1 MGLSSSLFSAVSGLR
16 GYGIAMSVTGD
27 NIANV
32 NTLGFKAS
40 RITFE
45 DALSQL
51 VATAAGSSQVGRGVA
66 VSDISMI
73 FAQGSF
79 ETTSE
84 PTDLA
89 IGGKGFFILRDPN
102 NLKTYY
108 TRAGQFRFDA
118 DGRLVNP
125 EGYIVQGWRVQRN
138 ASGGVDIVGSITDIV
153 ISSTS
158 SDPRPTAEVQ
168 IAVNLDASAETPSVA
183 FDINDSSTWLD
194 ASNYHT
200 SITVYDS
207 FGQGHAVTVYFR
219 YIGTDASG
227 NRQWQWWATVQGSDT
242 ASGRDEACATGV
254 LTFNPDGV
262 LVSESPSG
270 GEDPEN
276 PGNPPDFDFSGG
288 AAPDQVINFYFG
300 LQPGAVSKTTQFAS
314 PFATIYQTQ
323 DGYSSGFLQT
333 VSVDT
338 DGVIYG
344 HYTNGQIMPLF
355 RIALANFANPWGLLK
370 EGGNLYSESNRTG
383 EVVTGPP
390 GTAGL
395 GRIAPNSLE
404 QSNVDL
410 ANEFIK
416 MIIFQRAFQANSRVV
431 TTTDDMMA
439 ELINIK
445 R

>member
-1 MGLSSSLFSAVSGLR
+1 MSLSSSLFSAVSGLR
-16 GYGIAMSVTGD
+16 GYGMAMSVVGD

-32 NTLGFKAS
+32 NTIGFKAS

-51 VATAAGSSQVGRGVA
+51 VATSAGSSQIGRGVA
-66 VSDISMI
+66 VSDISML

-89 IGGKGFFILRDPN
+89 IGGKGFFIVRDPN
-102 NLKTYY
+102 NPQQYY
-108 TRAGQFRFDA
+108 TRAGQFRFDE

-125 EGYIVQGWRVQRN
+125 QGYIVQGWRVQRN
-138 ASGGVDIVGSITDIV
+138 AAGGVDIVGAITDIV
-153 ISSTS
+153 IPSTS
-158 SDPRPTAEVQ
+158 SDPRATTEAQ
-168 IAVNLDASAETPSVA
+168 IAVNLDASSETPAVP
-183 FDINDSSTWLD
+183 FDITDSSTWLD
-194 ASNYHT
+194 GSNYHT
-200 SITVYDS
+200 SLTVYDS
-207 FGQGHAVTVYFR
+207 LGQGHALTVYFR
-219 YIGTDASG
+219 YVGMDGSGNKQWNWYATVAGTDHASG
-227 NRQWQWWATVQGSDT
+227 NDTVCSM
-242 ASGRDEACATGV
+242 GV
-254 LTFNPDGV
+254 LTFNPDGI
-262 LVSESPSG
+262 LINESPLG
-270 GEDPEN
+270 GQA
-276 PGNPPDFDFSGG
+276 PGGGPPDFDFSGG
-288 AAPDQVINFYFG
+288 AAPDQEILIYFG
-300 LQPGAVSKTTQFAS
+300 TQPGAVSKTTQFAA

-416 MIIFQRAFQANSRVV
+416 MIIFQRSFQANSRVV

>member
-16 GYGIAMSVTGD
+16 GYGMAMSVVGD

-32 NTLGFKAS
+32 NTIGFKAS

-66 VSDISMI
+66 VSDISML

-89 IGGKGFFILRDPN
+89 IGGKGFFIVRDPN

-125 EGYIVQGWRVQRN
+125 EGYIVQGWQVQRN
-138 ASGGVDIVGSITDIV
+138 AAGGVDIVGSITDIV
-153 ISSTS
+153 IPSTS
-158 SDPRPTAEVQ
+158 SDPNPTSEVQ
-168 IAVNLDASAETPSVA
+168 IAVNLDASASTPSTA
-183 FDINDSSTWLD
+183 FDPNDSSTWLNG
-194 ASNYHT
+194 SNYHT

-207 FGQGHAVTVYFR
+207 LGQGHAVTVYFR
-219 YIGTDASG
+219 QTDSGQWDWYAAVSADDHAS
-227 NRQWQWWATVQGSDT
+227 GSDT
-242 ASGRDEACATGV
+242 ICAQGTLTFNEDGV
-254 LTFNPDGV
+254 LTA
-262 LVSESPSG
+262 ESQTS
-270 GEDPEN
+270 N
-276 PGNPPDFDFSGG
+276 DFDFSGG
-288 AAPDQVINFYFG
+288 AAQDQQISFYFG
-300 LQPGAVSKTTQFAS
+300 TQAGAVSRTTQFAA

-355 RIALANFANPWGLLK
+355 RLALANFANPWGLLK

>member
-1 MGLSSSLFSAVSGLR
+1 ML
-16 GYGIAMSVTGD
+16 
-27 NIANV
+27 
-32 NTLGFKAS
+32 
-40 RITFE
+40 
-45 DALSQL
+45 
-51 VATAAGSSQVGRGVA
+51 
-66 VSDISMI
+66 

-89 IGGKGFFILRDPN
+89 TGGKGFFLVRDPN

-125 EGYIVQGWRVQRN
+125 EGYIVQGWQVQRN
-138 ASGGVDIVGSITDIV
+138 AAGGVDIVGSITDIV
-153 ISSTS
+153 IPSTS
-158 SDPRPTAEVQ
+158 SDPNPTSEVQ
-168 IAVNLDASAETPSVA
+168 IAVNLDASASTPSTA
-183 FDINDSSTWLD
+183 FDPNDSSTWLNG
-194 ASNYHT
+194 SNYHT

-207 FGQGHAVTVYFR
+207 LGQGHAVTVYFR
-219 YIGTDASG
+219 KTGSGQWNWYAAVSADDHAS
-227 NRQWQWWATVQGSDT
+227 GSDT
-242 ASGRDEACATGV
+242 ICAQGTLTFNEDGV
-254 LTFNPDGV
+254 LTA
-262 LVSESPSG
+262 ESQTS
-270 GEDPEN
+270 N
-276 PGNPPDFDFSGG
+276 DFDFSGG
-288 AAPDQVINFYFG
+288 AAQDQQISFYFG
-300 LQPGAVSKTTQFAS
+300 TQAGAVSRTTQFAA

-355 RIALANFANPWGLLK
+355 RLALANFANPWGLLK

>member
-16 GYGIAMSVTGD
+16 GYGMAMSVVGD

-32 NTLGFKAS
+32 NTIGFKAS

-66 VSDISMI
+66 VSDISML

-89 IGGKGFFILRDPN
+89 IGGKGFFIVRDPN

-125 EGYIVQGWRVQRN
+125 EGYIVQGWQVQTN
-138 ASGGVDIVGSITDIV
+138 AAGGVDIVGSITDIV
-153 ISSTS
+153 LPSTS
-158 SDPRPTAEVQ
+158 SDPNPTSEVQ
-168 IAVNLDASAETPSVA
+168 IAVNLDASASTPSTT
-183 FDINDSSTWLD
+183 FDPNDSSTWLNG
-194 ASNYHT
+194 SNYHT

-207 FGQGHAVTVYFR
+207 LGQGHAVTVYFR
-219 YIGTDASG
+219 KTGSGQWNWYAAVSADDHAS
-227 NRQWQWWATVQGSDT
+227 GSDT
-242 ASGRDEACATGV
+242 ICAQGTLTFNEDGV
-254 LTFNPDGV
+254 LTA
-262 LVSESPSG
+262 ESQTS
-270 GEDPEN
+270 N
-276 PGNPPDFDFSGG
+276 DFDFSGG
-288 AAPDQVINFYFG
+288 AAQDQQISFYFG
-300 LQPGAVSKTTQFAS
+300 TQAGAVSRTTQFAA

-355 RIALANFANPWGLLK
+355 RLALANFANPWGLLK
-370 EGGNLYSESNRTG
+370 EGGNLYSESNHTG